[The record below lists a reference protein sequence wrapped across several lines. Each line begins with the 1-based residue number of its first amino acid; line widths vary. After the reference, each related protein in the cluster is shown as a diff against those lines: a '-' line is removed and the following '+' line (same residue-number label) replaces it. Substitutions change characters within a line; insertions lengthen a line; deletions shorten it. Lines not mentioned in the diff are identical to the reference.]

1 MLQRLRRNIGGD
13 EFASTT
19 VDRTEMTSTTAP
31 AGSTLISVA
40 FAGEGAG
47 EDDLSWGQ
55 REIWQ
60 ALVEQKTWMP
70 IGGAQPLPAGTTV
83 QDMVERLR
91 YLMSRYQSM
100 RTRLRF
106 EPDGTPRQVVHA
118 EGEATLEV
126 VDAGSAD
133 PAQVAEAVKLR
144 YERTD
149 YDFAEDWPVRMA
161 VILHDDVPSHLVV
174 IMTHFVMDGRGALV
188 MLEEGDRGETAPVNG
203 MQALEQVQWQRSP
216 AGQRQSAAALRYW
229 ETMLRAI
236 PSRRYSGEGD
246 PHEPRY
252 WRGELTSAALPLA
265 VQAVASRTQVDATQV
280 MLAVYA
286 VATARVCGVDPVA
299 TRLVSSNR
307 FRPGLAEVVGPVS
320 QTALWSVEVAGAPFD
335 ELLGRVQRA
344 AMVAYKHGY
353 YDRSRLE
360 EITAAVALERGP
372 EFDLNCF
379 YNDRRAPVQ
388 ADPVDPELARE
399 ALPRT
404 VFEWTIR
411 RHEVYPRLFLNVDDA
426 SPDTVRLHIEID
438 THHVPPSAAEALLRC
453 MERVA
458 VDAATGALTVA

>member
-1 MLQRLRRNIGGD
+1 
-13 EFASTT
+13 
-19 VDRTEMTSTTAP
+19 MTSMTPP
-31 AGSTLISVA
+31 AGSTLIPVA
-40 FAGEGAG
+40 FAGEGSG
-47 EDDLSWGQ
+47 EDELSWGQ

-83 QDMVERLR
+83 QDMQERLR

-118 EGEATLEV
+118 SGETVLEV
-126 VDAGSAD
+126 VDAGAD
-133 PAQVAEAVKLR
+133 DPQAVAEAVRLR
-144 YERTD
+144 YEQTD
-149 YDFAEDWPVRMA
+149 YDFAEEWPVRMA
-161 VILHDDVPSHLVV
+161 VIVQGGAATHLVA

-188 MLEEGDRGETAPVNG
+188 MLEEGERGETAPVNG
-203 MQALEQVQWQRSP
+203 LQALEQVQWQRSP

-236 PSRRYSGEGD
+236 PPRRYAGDGD

-265 VQAVASRTQVDATQV
+265 VRAVASRTQVDATQV

-286 VATARVCGVDPVA
+286 VATARICGVDPVA

-320 QTALWSVEVAGAPFD
+320 QTALWSVEVAGVPFD

-353 YDRSRLE
+353 YDRERLE
-360 EITAAVALERGP
+360 EITAAVTLERGP
-372 EFDLNCF
+372 DFDLNCF

-388 ADPVDPELARE
+388 ADPVDPELARQ

-404 VFEWTIR
+404 VFEWTIQR
-411 RHEVYPRLFLNVDDA
+411 DDVYPRLFLNVDDA
-426 SPDTVRLHIEID
+426 SPETVRLHIEID

-453 MERVA
+453 MEQVA
-458 VDAATGALTVA
+458 VDAATGALTTP

>member
-1 MLQRLRRNIGGD
+1 
-13 EFASTT
+13 
-19 VDRTEMTSTTAP
+19 MTSMTPP
-31 AGSTLISVA
+31 AGTMIPVA
-40 FAGEGAG
+40 FAGEGSG
-47 EDDLSWGQ
+47 EDELSWGQ

-70 IGGAQPLPAGTTV
+70 IGGAQPLPDGSTV
-83 QDMVERLR
+83 QDAAEKLR

-106 EPDGTPRQVVHA
+106 EPDGTPRQVVYC

-126 VDAGSAD
+126 IDAGAD
-133 PAQVAEAVKLR
+133 DPQRVAEAVQLR
-144 YERTD
+144 FEQTD
-149 YDFAEDWPVRMA
+149 YDFAEEWPVRMA
-161 VILHDDVPSHLVV
+161 VIRQGDTATHLVA
-174 IMTHFVMDGRGALV
+174 IMTHFVVDGRGAMV
-188 MLEEGDRGETAPVNG
+188 MLEEGERGETAPVNG
-203 MQALEQVQWQRSP
+203 MQALEQARWQRSQP
-216 AGQRQSAAALRYW
+216 GQRQSAAALRYW

-236 PSRRYSGEGD
+236 PLRRYAGDGD
-246 PHEPRY
+246 PQEPRY

-265 VQAVASRTQVDATQV
+265 VQSVASQAQVDATQV

-286 VATARVCGVDPVA
+286 VAMSRICGVDPVA

-307 FRPGLAEVVGPVS
+307 FRPGLGEVVGPVS
-320 QTALWSVEVAGAPFD
+320 QTALWSVDVAGVPFG

-353 YDRSRLE
+353 YDRSKLE

-388 ADPVDPELARE
+388 ADPVDPELARR

-404 VFEWTIR
+404 VFEWTIQR
-411 RHEVYPRLFLNVDDA
+411 DEVYPRLFLNVDDA

-438 THHVPPSAAEALLRC
+438 THHVPPSAGEALLRC
-453 MERVA
+453 MEQVA
-458 VDAATGALTVA
+458 VDAATGTLT